1 MTPEQTALLERVRA
15 RLTAER
21 DVREVPMFGG
31 VSVLV
36 GGKLL
41 VAERGSDVAGDDDD
55 LVDR

>member
-1 MTPEQTALLERVRA
+1 MTSEQTALLERIRA

-21 DVREVPMFGG
+21 GVREVPIFGG

-41 VAERGSDVAGDDDD
+41 VATRGSDVAGEDDD
-55 LVDR
+55 LDDR